1 MTDERTEGSGAIDLV
16 RQYWQSVLGMLI
28 AGAAT
33 CAITYGGYENYR
45 DNGSLMLD
53 MAGVALTLILWLAV
67 GVAAGFVSGHL
78 RDVIGSWVASV
89 AGVVVA
95 YAAFYLVI
103 HPEAVYP
110 SEGGFRGDIVSIAV
124 FLAGFISIGHVV
136 GVYAR
141 EYLEGDEGAELA
153 SGPSEPAPAADSGS
167 GGFAG
172 DGAGPGAGPDAGP
185 GAGAGTDPG
194 DPTAS

>member
-53 MAGVALTLILWLAV
+53 MAGV
-67 GVAAGFVSGHL
+67 VSGHL

-89 AGVVVA
+89 VGVVVA